1 MSATSIFQ
9 KTYKKGSV
17 VFKQGDTGDSAFII
31 DSGRVEIL
39 VEEGNGKTTCVGVL
53 GVGEIFGEMSIMDG
67 SPRSATARALNN
79 CQLSVVNRDQLG
91 QRIEHADPIVRLL
104 ISMLFRRVRNNNLL
118 IAAGTLDNDEEV
130 SEVSNLIDMTA
141 LEEEVLGHSDPSH
154 ELTSIA
160 ANSAA
165 IDRIRFES
173 DLLSAVENKEFELH
187 YQPIV
192 NLDDYSLAGMEALV
206 RWNSGTRG
214 FVRPDIFMNIAEESA
229 LVVPIG
235 RWVYENACENL
246 RKLTDQKEKSHMIA
260 DEFFMSINISGK
272 QFADPQF
279 FNYIEDAPRKRGLD
293 YKRVKLEVTERIFI
307 QGPDVTH
314 WLTKCRNLG
323 LPVVLDDFGTGYS
336 SLNYLTKFDVDQ
348 LKIDKSFVDNIH
360 DSNKSFTIAKA
371 VIDMSQGLGINCV
384 SEGIEEEVQLRVL
397 QEMGC
402 ALGQGYLFSKPVSFN
417 GMCDL
422 LENWDKIIAGL
433 GLQKQ
438 NKLKIAG

>member
-1 MSATSIFQ
+1 MSNSTIFQ
-9 KTYKKGSV
+9 KTFKKGSTI
-17 VFKQGDTGDSAFII
+17 FKQGDVGNSAFII

-53 GVGEIFGEMSIMDG
+53 GVGEIFGEMSIIDG

-79 CQLSVVNRDQLG
+79 CQLSVVNREQLG

-118 IAAGTLDNDEEV
+118 IAAGTLDHEDENV
-130 SEVSNLIDMTA
+130 KEVSNLIDMTA
-141 LEEEVLGHSDPSH
+141 LEEEVLGHSDPTN
-154 ELTSIA
+154 EITSMA
-160 ANSAA
+160 ASSEA

-173 DLLSAVENKEFELH
+173 DLLSAIENKEFELH

-192 NLDDYSLAGMEALV
+192 NLEDYSLAGMEALV
-206 RWNSGTRG
+206 RWNSGSRG

-246 RKLTDQKEKSHMIA
+246 KHLSDFKNKSHMVN
-260 DEFFMSINISGK
+260 DDFFMSINISGK
-272 QFADPQF
+272 QFADPNF
-279 FNYIEDAPRKRGLD
+279 FDYIEDAPKKHNLE

-314 WLTKCRNLG
+314 WLKKCRSLG

-336 SLNYLTKFDVDQ
+336 SLNYLTKFEVDQ

-371 VIDMSQGLGINCV
+371 VIDMSSGLGINCV
-384 SEGIEEEVQLRVL
+384 SEGIEEEIQLRVL
-397 QEMGC
+397 QDMGC
-402 ALGQGYLFSKPVSFN
+402 TLGQGYLFSKPVNFN

-433 GLQKQ
+433 GL
-438 NKLKIAG
+438 NKTLKIAS